1 MIPPIIYLKVKRNK
15 EKVMIENKAD
25 YRNYLYQDQLA
36 LGMENKKLFTLIIC
50 RCEKDYILKYQRLL
64 RKTEYVKNCIR
75 EKSVLGEL
83 YFRWLTY
90 RLLRYKIKLGF
101 DIPPNVFGP
110 GLCIVHTG
118 PIIIRGWAKVG
129 KNCRI
134 YPMTNIG
141 NDGMADGAEQMTEIG
156 DNCFISTGVKIIG
169 KVKICDHV
177 TLGAGAVVV
186 KDIMEE
192 NSTWGGVPAKKISNH
207 SIL

>member
-1 MIPPIIYLKVKRNK
+1 MIKNKNDYKYYLKKDLV
-15 EKVMIENKAD
+15 
-25 YRNYLYQDQLA
+25 A

-50 RCEKDYILKYQRLL
+50 RSEKDYILKYQRLL

-75 EKSVLGEL
+75 EKSIWGEL
-83 YFRWLTY
+83 YFKLLTY
-90 RLLRYKIKLGF
+90 RLLRAKLRLGF

-118 PIIIRGWAKVG
+118 PIIVRGWANVG

-141 NDGMADGAEQMTEIG
+141 NDGLSDGIEQMAEIG
-156 DNCFISTGVKIIG
+156 DNVFISTGVKIIG

-186 KDIMEE
+186 KDIIKE
-192 NSTWGGVPAKKISNH
+192 NTTWGGVPAKIISNR